1 MAVALLARLPIQR
14 VHRIA
19 LSTFFFLFGFCFASW
34 ASRIPDI
41 KMKLQLSDGELGGV
55 LFALPVGLMMSLPIS
70 GWIVGKYGSR
80 LALTIGAI
88 IYPITLIFLGLAETR
103 WQLAAVLFVFGLW
116 GNMCKK

>member
-41 KMKLQLSDGELGGV
+41 KSKLQLSDGELGGV
-55 LFALPVGLMMSLPIS
+55 LFALPVGLMT
-70 GWIVGKYGSR
+70 
-80 LALTIGAI
+80 A
-88 IYPITLIFLGLAETR
+88 FLFR
-103 WQLAAVLFVFGLW
+103 DGLW
-116 GNMCKK
+116 ANMEAA